1 MRRTEALLQTLAN
14 QTTMVLHNAKFDIAF
29 FEYHFNLVFPK
40 FEDTMLL
47 HYLIDENPG
56 THGLKQ
62 LAMKYTVYG
71 DYEKPQYDWM
81 AKYRKDHG
89 MLKNDF
95 TWDLIPFDI
104 MKTYAAMDAVVTLLV
119 YKKFVKIKQNK
130 RLGKVYD
137 NILIP
142 GCRFLTDIQE
152 NGVPFDIQRLT
163 QSQSLMQVE
172 IDEAIAELYKNPAIA
187 SFEKINGNLL
197 ILTALFSFAVYY
209 STSLVLIL
217 LERRLALVQI
227 AQTRKFLGSWQRNP
241 KSLHSSS
248 QYVRNP
254 RLKIL
259 IWTKSYHSWIEIVDY
274 AQVLTFIAQLVGGS
288 ALLGS
293 LICNSSLV
301 TIL

>member
-1 MRRTEALLQTLAN
+1 
-14 QTTMVLHNAKFDIAF
+14 
-29 FEYHFNLVFPK
+29 
-40 FEDTMLL
+40 
-47 HYLIDENPG
+47 
-56 THGLKQ
+56 
-62 LAMKYTVYG
+62 
-71 DYEKPQYDWM
+71 
-81 AKYRKDHG
+81 
-89 MLKNDF
+89 
-95 TWDLIPFDI
+95 

-187 SFEKINGNLL
+187 SFEKINGKSFNPNSTVQLRSLL
-197 ILTALFSFAVYY
+197 FDFLGLNPT
-209 STSLVLIL
+209 
-217 LERRLALVQI
+217 ERRLALVQI

-248 QYVRNP
+248 QYARNP